1 MVSRSLVFII
11 SILFAALPCQ
21 SQPQIDYH
29 QHLLSPAAAKLGS
42 LPNSF
47 TARDLIR
54 LLDAAGVRQAL
65 VLSLA
70 YQYGNPNHPP
80 VQDEYAHVK
89 EENDWTAKQVAE
101 YPDRLRGFCGV
112 DPLKSYAVA
121 EIGRC
126 AKNVNIHYGLK
137 LHFGNSDVNMDDP
150 RDVAQLRHVFRAA
163 DEHGMSIVVHMRPSV
178 NRNRPYGAKEAE
190 IFLSEVLP
198 SAPNVPIQIA
208 HLAGAGGFDDL
219 SVDKALSVFITAI
232 ATHDPRMKNVY
243 FDICGVAGIG
253 QWKEKKALIVER
265 IRQIGVSRILWG
277 SDGAFGGGMTP
288 MQALDSYRQLPL
300 TKEEFHII
308 DTNLAP
314 YMRWSHGFSRRM
326 LAPVGAKSQCCCNH

>member
-1 MVSRSLVFII
+1 MVSRSLVFIVA
-11 SILFAALPCQ
+11 ILFAALPCQ

-54 LLDAAGVRQAL
+54 LLDAAGVRRAL

-70 YQYGNPNHPP
+70 YQYGNRNKPP

-89 EENDWTAKQVAE
+89 QENDWTAQQAAE
-101 YPDRLRGFCGV
+101 YPDRLRAFCGV
-112 DPLKSYAVA
+112 DPLKSYAIA
-121 EIGRC
+121 EISRC
-126 AKNVNIHYGLK
+126 AKDVYLHSGLK

-150 RDVAQLRHVFRAA
+150 RHVAQLRRVFRAA
-163 DEHGMSIVVHMRPSV
+163 DEHRMAIVVYMRPSV
-178 NRNRPYGAKEAE
+178 TRNRPYGAKEAE
-190 IFLSEVLP
+190 IFLNEVLT
-198 SAPNVPIQIA
+198 SAPHAPIQIA

-219 SVDKALSVFITAI
+219 SVDSALSVFISAI
-232 ATHDPRMKNVY
+232 ARRDPRMKNVY

-253 QWKEKKALIVER
+253 QWQDKKALIVER

-277 SDGAFGGGMTP
+277 SDGAFGGGVTP
-288 MQALDSYRQLPL
+288 VQALGSYRQLPL

-308 DTNLAP
+308 DTNLTP
-314 YMRWSHGFSRRM
+314 YMR
-326 LAPVGAKSQCCCNH
+326 